1 MKRKTFFLMFL
12 SASALAAGCG
22 NGVIR
27 ELPAMELPAR
37 ELPARELPAEE
48 TKFSFDD
55 LQGLEF
61 IFSSGAG
68 AWGTTLQVRW
78 DGSFAGT
85 YSDSNMGETGPEYP
99 GGTQYRCDFSG
110 QFTEPEK
117 VNDYTYS
124 VEIAAMDYVEPAG
137 SEEIKDGILYR
148 YTDVYGLSRDGE
160 ILIYL
165 PGAPLEELSPEFR
178 SWIGYYDL
186 SGAENEA
193 LPFYALNNAAEQ
205 QGFGSSNVEEA
216 R

>member
-61 IFSSGAG
+61 MFSSGAG

-85 YSDSNMGETGPEYP
+85 YSDSNMGETD
-99 GGTQYRCDFSG
+99 RS
-110 QFTEPEK
+110 
-117 VNDYTYS
+117 
-124 VEIAAMDYVEPAG
+124 IRAAPSTAAISAG
-137 SEEIKDGILYR
+137 SLR
-148 YTDVYGLSRDGE
+148 SRKK
-160 ILIYL
+160 
-165 PGAPLEELSPEFR
+165 
-178 SWIGYYDL
+178 
-186 SGAENEA
+186 
-193 LPFYALNNAAEQ
+193 
-205 QGFGSSNVEEA
+205 
-216 R
+216 